1 MVNLFDVATKEL
13 SQDAF
18 LRWIFEN
25 YDRDDQFR
33 KIVVDF
39 ISFLTKGQQ
48 GGRDQIVLEPGDI
61 TELKTFAQVDDVDI
75 AIDFRSKKFTGKRTI
90 VIEDKTTSD
99 EHNQLE
105 TYNDKIKKKW
115 KYDEGMT
122 SDECVYKVFYKT
134 NLIYEEELDR
144 VKAAGWTPFGIEEI
158 YKFFK
163 EVPTTTS
170 EIFNDYVKH
179 IESLHKKLSEPS
191 SEPIKEWDYYNFQT
205 FFVETIDKEF
215 KKKGWDYHLEYW
227 QYQGRLISVAF
238 YYHPNKEN
246 KRLNKS
252 VSKKYPCF
260 AYPLVEFV
268 FKKYATSIVVYSH
281 ITYHWIEKDDE
292 KWSWKHSLYQP
303 SKHESKAFMELVKEE
318 LKAIPGIDIKKMDK
332 ENNQT
337 ISREL
342 ISLDQSKDV
351 IEKKTLEKLNTYFEA
366 FKNADKDF
374 GSKKEDK

>member
-18 LRWIFEN
+18 LRWLFEN

-75 AIDFRSKKFTGKRTI
+75 AIDFYSEKFTGKRTI

-115 KYDEGMT
+115 KYDNGMT

-144 VKAAGWTPFGIEEI
+144 YYKSIQNGIAMAKKMI
-158 YKFFK
+158 RRNGK
-163 EVPTTTS
+163 ENVSVDFLKSTCG
-170 EIFNDYVKH
+170 
-179 IESLHKKLSEPS
+179 LSD
-191 SEPIKEWDYYNFQT
+191 KY
-205 FFVETIDKEF
+205 IDKILS
-215 KKKGWDYHLEYW
+215 G
-227 QYQGRLISVAF
+227 
-238 YYHPNKEN
+238 
-246 KRLNKS
+246 
-252 VSKKYPCF
+252 
-260 AYPLVEFV
+260 
-268 FKKYATSIVVYSH
+268 
-281 ITYHWIEKDDE
+281 DD
-292 KWSWKHSLYQP
+292 
-303 SKHESKAFMELVKEE
+303 
-318 LKAIPGIDIKKMDK
+318 
-332 ENNQT
+332 
-337 ISREL
+337 
-342 ISLDQSKDV
+342 ISLLL
-351 IEKKTLEKLNTYFEA
+351 KKRN
-366 FKNADKDF
+366 N
-374 GSKKEDK
+374 